1 MALDQQLGYVRD
13 KDLLKVWL
21 YSLSVIFGLGIIIF
35 IVIPVVFD
43 KLAPALLASAF
54 TSDGSPLPQLAY
66 ITSQYAAIRSYI
78 KIAIYAVL
86 FGVIVYM
93 FFVIFNKEGEG
104 YGG

>member
-1 MALDQQLGYVRD
+1 MVLEQQPGYVRD

-35 IVIPVVFD
+35 VVIPVVFD
-43 KLAPALLASAF
+43 KLAPALLASAV
-54 TSDGSPLPQLAY
+54 TSDGSVLPQLAY
-66 ITSQYAAIRSYI
+66 ITSQYTAIRAYI

-93 FFVIFNKEGEG
+93 FFVVFNKEADG
-104 YGG
+104 YG